1 MNFDMFDPVEEDDE
15 FSPETDEFG
24 QPIMDKNGQPLP
36 KGSLKDNEQFDAE
49 KAENVAANEKMKSR
63 RANLSPYIEK
73 FRATL
78 MAMFH
83 NDPEPADL
91 YTALELLYDW
101 TLAKLEASL
110 NKTYEE
116 AKQWLRVANDL
127 IAIDE
132 YALMESVEDMIH
144 SSPHSAIRSALEQQ
158 YSNILRSA
166 RGDVG
171 KEAAIFTEIAF
182 ALVGIVEDQIA
193 INPDDAEDYIEI
205 KETIDRKYG
214 PLFKGLEN
222 QVHDLGTTDRRYG
235 RFARR

>member
-1 MNFDMFDPVEEDDE
+1 MFNPVEDDE
-15 FSPETDEFG
+15 DFSPETDEFG
-24 QPIMDKNGQPLP
+24 KPILDKNGKPIA
-36 KGSLKDNEQFDAE
+36 KGTLKDNEQFDAE

-63 RANLSPYIEK
+63 RASMSPYIEK
-73 FRATL
+73 FRNTF
-78 MAMFH
+78 MAIFH

-101 TLAKLEASL
+101 TLAKLEASM

-127 IAIDE
+127 IEIDE

-158 YSNILRSA
+158 YSNLIKTA
-166 RGDVG
+166 GGDYR
-171 KEAAIFTEIAF
+171 KESAIFTEIAF
-182 ALVGIVEDQIA
+182 ALIGIVEDQIA
-193 INPDDAEDYIEI
+193 VNPDDAEDYIEI

-222 QVHDLGTTDRRYG
+222 QVHDIGTTDRRYG
-235 RFARR
+235 RVVRR